1 MTRANRGV
9 CRAIAVGAGFLMA
22 LLPLLTHGLGL
33 GPIKVNSALNENL
46 DAEIEFTS
54 VTDQELKDLQIGL
67 APVAAFQAVG
77 IEKTPQL
84 SAIQFQVARR
94 SDGRPYLR
102 VTTRFPYAEPYLHLL
117 LQAEWRVGSSVGRLR
132 REYTA
137 LIDPPFLTA
146 SKPTGIEAPRT
157 APVEP
162 EPELKLDEPAAAVP
176 APMARAP
183 EPEPELILEPEAV
196 ATKSATKEPE
206 LILEEEI
213 LVADV
218 APAPATTTKPVID
231 VKEQASPEPLLEL
244 EEPEVGKTAPVSSAA
259 VAQKTELLGP
269 PDWLLVPSGTPDWAN
284 TDKYRVKRGDTAY
297 DIARRIRTDK
307 TVSIEQVVLALY
319 DSNPN
324 AFFDKNT
331 NNLRAGKILKV
342 PERDAVDKRTR
353 GVAKKQF
360 LAQYDTWQ
368 EYKLKVAS
376 ARQPVTVAE
385 PPATKVEA
393 KKPAEL
399 AKVEKPAPKIA
410 RKTAPKKE
418 PEPAK
423 KAAEPVKAEP
433 ARKGMELPP
442 SRNGRKEELLRIVRA
457 NVDKKGETA
466 GKAAETEAAKGKQ
479 ELAEKAVTLQKS
491 GDTATAK
498 SDAAT
503 AGKPQAPSAPER
515 LAQIENQDLAQKAK
529 PTPAETTAA
538 KPEPKATPKAEAP
551 KAEAPKKPLKVA
563 EAPKAKRVVPP
574 PPPPKEEGIMDM
586 VTGIIDEILGNQ
598 LFLMLIGGV
607 VVLGGAVGMIYMRRR
622 RKSLSEFEESILTSS
637 EINTGEVSTASED
650 FGGESGDTSFLS
662 DFSQGGMGNIATDEV
677 DPIAEADVY
686 LAYGRDEQAEEILKD
701 AIVKHPGR
709 HELKEK
715 LLEIY
720 SQRGDSGAFETL
732 AEELYAALEG
742 KGGEIWDRVAGMGAT
757 LSPGNPM
764 FQGGAPQSTAPSPV
778 ENTPPSS
785 AHARAMPAMED
796 TGILEMDEPVTMS
809 GNEESSEP
817 TQAIDLGEMQAEAMS
832 PEIEMDT
839 GLDFSSAASEE
850 TEVVSDEELDGL
862 EFNLDIGTPA
872 SGETEESAGLEAPA
886 DAGASLDFEPSG
898 VSLSATPEE
907 SDSSDDGLSFDAGEL
922 SMDAEESTGLSM
934 DEEDEFAALRQNS
947 PENNESDLSISIGT
961 DEGIS
966 SLESSDMDVS
976 LNMEEFG
983 TDTVGDDSGLSFG
996 EAEED
1001 IAVAVA
1007 PEVEEVG
1014 AGGGSA
1020 EQWDEAATKLDL
1032 AKAYID
1038 MGDAEGAKSILEEV
1052 AVEGNDDQKKQA
1064 AELASQI
1071 G

>member
-9 CRAIAVGAGFLMA
+9 YRAIAVGAGFLMA
-22 LLPLLTHGLGL
+22 LLPLLTYGLGL

-54 VTDQELKDLQIGL
+54 ASDQELKDLQIGL

-77 IEKTPQL
+77 IEKSPQL
-84 SAIQFQVARR
+84 SAIKFQVARR
-94 SDGRPYLR
+94 SDGRPYLHL
-102 VTTRFPYAEPYLHLL
+102 TTRFPYSEPYLHLL

-146 SKPTGIEAPRT
+146 SKPTGIEAPR
-157 APVEP
+157 AALGEP
-162 EPELKLDEPAAAVP
+162 EPELKLEEPVPAVP
-176 APMARAP
+176 APVAPSP
-183 EPEPELILEPEAV
+183 EPAAELILESEPEPK
-196 ATKSATKEPE
+196 ATATKEPE
-206 LILEEEI
+206 LLLEEEP
-213 LVADV
+213 VVTAT
-218 APAPATTTKPVID
+218 APAPTKTTATAPVD
-231 VKEQASPEPLLEL
+231 VKEQAAPEPLLEL
-244 EEPEVGKTAPVSSAA
+244 EEPELEKSAAVQPVA
-259 VAQKTELLGP
+259 VAQKAELLGP

-284 TDKYRVKRGDTAY
+284 TDAYRVKRGDTAY

-307 TVSIEQVVLALY
+307 SISIEQVVLALY

-331 NNLRAGKILKV
+331 NNLRAGKILNV
-342 PERDAVDKRTR
+342 PERDVVDKRNKPA
-353 GVAKKQF
+353 AKRQF

-368 EYKLKVAS
+368 EYKLKLAS
-376 ARQPVTVAE
+376 ARQPVAVEEA
-385 PPATKVEA
+385 PAVKSEVKKPEA
-393 KKPAEL
+393 KKPVETAKAKKPEP
-399 AKVEKPAPKIA
+399 KVERKPAPK
-410 RKTAPKKE
+410 KAPA
-418 PEPAK
+418 PA
-423 KAAEPVKAEP
+423 KAEP

-466 GKAAETEAAKGKQ
+466 GKGAETEAAKGKQ

-491 GDTATAK
+491 TDAVTAK
-498 SDAAT
+498 SDAST
-503 AGKPQAPSAPER
+503 AGKPQAPAPAKR
-515 LAQIENQDLAQKAK
+515 LAQIENQDLAQKTK
-529 PTPAETTAA
+529 PAPAETAPAKKAA
-538 KPEPKATPKAEAP
+538 KIET
-551 KAEAPKKPLKVA
+551 PKKPLKVA
-563 EAPKAKRVVPP
+563 KAPNAKRVVPP
-574 PPPPKEEGIMDM
+574 PPPPKEEGVMDM
-586 VTGIIDEILGNQ
+586 VTGILDEILGNQ
-598 LFLMLIGGV
+598 LFLILIGGV

-637 EINTGEVSTASED
+637 ELNTSEVSTASED
-650 FGGESGDTSFLS
+650 FGGESSDTSFLS

-709 HELKEK
+709 NELKEK

-720 SQRGDSGAFETL
+720 SQRGDVGAFETL
-732 AEELYAALEG
+732 AEELYASLEG
-742 KGGEIWDRVAGMGAT
+742 KGGELWDRVAGMGST
-757 LSPGNPM
+757 LNPGNPM
-764 FQGGAPQSTAPSPV
+764 FQGGAPQSGTAAS
-778 ENTPPSS
+778 TPAAPQS
-785 AHARAMPAMED
+785 ARTMPAVED
-796 TGILEMDEPVTMS
+796 TGILEMDEPLGMP
-809 GNEESSEP
+809 EEEEVSAP
-817 TQAIDLGEMQAEAMS
+817 TQAIDLSEMQAEAMS

-839 GLDFSSAASEE
+839 GLDFGSSSDE
-850 TEVVSDEELDGL
+850 TEIVSDEELDGL
-862 EFNLDIGTPA
+862 DFNLDMGTSTAAP
-872 SGETEESAGLEAPA
+872 EESDSGLAFESSA
-886 DAGASLDFEPSG
+886 DEGTSLDFEPSG
-898 VSLSATPEE
+898 LSLSTESEETAEATE
-907 SDSSDDGLSFDAGEL
+907 STDEGLSFDAGEF
-922 SMDAEESTGLSM
+922 SMESDESGLST
-934 DEEDEFAALRQNS
+934 DEEDEFAALRANTAD
-947 PENNESDLSISIGT
+947 NNESDLSINIGT
-961 DEGIS
+961 EEGTS
-966 SLESSDMDVS
+966 SLDSTDMDAS
-976 LNMEEFG
+976 LDMGDFG
-983 TDTVGDDSGLSFG
+983 IESADDDAGLSFG
-996 EAEED
+996 GGGAED
-1001 IAVAVA
+1001 VAVAVA